1 MQLDIKVDG
10 MNCMGCVTALLA
22 KLRTLDGV
30 EFADIDLSS
39 STAMV
44 TFNEQVVSL
53 NGIRQAIRESGYKV
67 LE

>member
-1 MQLDIKVDG
+1 
-10 MNCMGCVTALLA
+10 MGCVTALLA